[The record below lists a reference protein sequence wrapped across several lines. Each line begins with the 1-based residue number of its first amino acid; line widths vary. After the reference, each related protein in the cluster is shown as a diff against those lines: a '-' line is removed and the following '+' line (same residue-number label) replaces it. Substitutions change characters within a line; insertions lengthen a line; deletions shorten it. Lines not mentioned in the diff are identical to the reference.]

1 MADKNSSTTRL
12 VKKELAKN
20 QGFRSRELNLIRAII
35 DAHLSK
41 IQEAWNEHCS

>member
-1 MADKNSSTTRL
+1 
-12 VKKELAKN
+12 
-20 QGFRSRELNLIRAII
+20 LNLIRAII